1 MCYYNKLILLYLLWD
16 FAKMG
21 FKNDGNKQNSKSRCA
36 NYNMYYDMTVL
47 FYIKTVKHIIN
58 GVNFPVFIM
67 VYI

>member
-1 MCYYNKLILLYLLWD
+1 
-16 FAKMG
+16 MG
-21 FKNDGNKQNSKSRCA
+21 FKNNDGNKLNCLSKSRCA

-47 FYIKTVKHIIN
+47 FYIKTVKHIIS